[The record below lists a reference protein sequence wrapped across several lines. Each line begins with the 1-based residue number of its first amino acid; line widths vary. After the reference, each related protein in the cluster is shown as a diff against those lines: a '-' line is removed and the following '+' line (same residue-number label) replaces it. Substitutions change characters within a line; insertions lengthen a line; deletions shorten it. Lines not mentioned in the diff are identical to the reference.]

1 MTAMKR
7 TFDKEP
13 LVVSFSGG
21 QSDLFDEDLEDD
33 EV

>member
-1 MTAMKR
+1 MPTN
-7 TFDKEP
+7 KEP

-21 QSDLFDEDLEDD
+21 QSDLFDEDLEGG

>member
-1 MTAMKR
+1 MPTNKA
-7 TFDKEP
+7 P
-13 LVVSFSGG
+13 LVVSFFGG

>member
-1 MTAMKR
+1 MPTN
-7 TFDKEP
+7 KEP

-21 QSDLFDEDLEDD
+21 QSDLFDEDFEED